1 MTSEGCFT
9 ILEGFH
15 SSVHSSIPS
24 LLMIYHVPSME
35 YAAMNET
42 APNLCL
48 ARTHIQVGVDG
59 EKHNLAKCGAQ

>member
-1 MTSEGCFT
+1 
-9 ILEGFH
+9 
-15 SSVHSSIPS
+15 
-24 LLMIYHVPSME
+24 MIYHVPSME

-59 EKHNLAKCGAQ
+59 EKHKLAKCGAQ